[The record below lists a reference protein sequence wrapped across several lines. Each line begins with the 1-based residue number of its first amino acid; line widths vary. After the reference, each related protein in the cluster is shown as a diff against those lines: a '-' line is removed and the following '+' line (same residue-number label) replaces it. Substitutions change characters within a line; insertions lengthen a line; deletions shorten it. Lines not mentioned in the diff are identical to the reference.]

1 MAKLLLLLL
10 LIVLLRITNCAPY
23 YTSSVCTQTPYPE
36 LCNSLILTTN
46 TLHQNLN
53 DLSLKASLDEAQIA
67 HNLIS
72 NMDTSSLN
80 ELAKIARVDCL
91 DLYDDTI
98 HQLNRSLA
106 SKSAIDAQT
115 WLSAAIANEQTC
127 QNGFLDFNFSSFPFM
142 LTTDFPKLLSNSL
155 AINKAAL
162 NYNTT
167 PNKNRR
173 LLMLGPHDFPEWVS
187 ATSRKLLQSSSSPKA
202 DIVVARDGS
211 GDYRTISEAL
221 AAAAKSRSGSKRFVI
236 YVKKGI
242 YKENVEV
249 KRSMKNIMLIGDG
262 IDATLVTGSKNV
274 QDGSTTFRSAT
285 FAATG
290 DGFIARGITFEN
302 TAGAAKHQAVALRC
316 GSDFSVFYECS
327 FKGYQ
332 DTLYVYS
339 QRQFYRDCDIYGTV
353 DFIFGDAVSVIQNC
367 NIYIRPAPNQR
378 TTTITAQGKKD
389 PNENTGIIIHNS
401 HVSGSTPAA
410 ASSRNYLGRPWHK
423 YSTTVFIKCTIDGLI
438 DPAGWLPWNGD
449 FAFTTLYYGEYMN
462 TGSGAATG
470 RRVTW
475 PGFHVITSASVAG
488 KFSVRNFLAGES
500 WIPSTG
506 QTDFDGMLFCPRN
519 NLYQFPLG
527 GWLLHHYFNAGNM
540 NESSFWIEKVGEKGV
555 EKSSSR
561 ALRRSSGFPGFGS
574 CYGSGFGGDGIP
586 KLNEFTLTNRSR
598 EHSRFAAYSL
608 KIWRKILISAV
619 KLMTKENRLDIV
631 PLKEFPLKE
640 NCDWTHHLIS

>member
-80 ELAKIARVDCL
+80 ELAKTARVDCL

-285 FAATG
+285 FG
-290 DGFIARGITFEN
+290 
-302 TAGAAKHQAVALRC
+302 
-316 GSDFSVFYECS
+316 
-327 FKGYQ
+327 
-332 DTLYVYS
+332 
-339 QRQFYRDCDIYGTV
+339 
-353 DFIFGDAVSVIQNC
+353 
-367 NIYIRPAPNQR
+367 
-378 TTTITAQGKKD
+378 
-389 PNENTGIIIHNS
+389 
-401 HVSGSTPAA
+401 
-410 ASSRNYLGRPWHK
+410 NYL
-423 YSTTVFIKCTIDGLI
+423 I
-438 DPAGWLPWNGD
+438 A
-449 FAFTTLYYGEYMN
+449 
-462 TGSGAATG
+462 
-470 RRVTW
+470 
-475 PGFHVITSASVAG
+475 
-488 KFSVRNFLAGES
+488 
-500 WIPSTG
+500 
-506 QTDFDGMLFCPRN
+506 
-519 NLYQFPLG
+519 
-527 GWLLHHYFNAGNM
+527 
-540 NESSFWIEKVGEKGV
+540 
-555 EKSSSR
+555 
-561 ALRRSSGFPGFGS
+561 
-574 CYGSGFGGDGIP
+574 
-586 KLNEFTLTNRSR
+586 
-598 EHSRFAAYSL
+598 
-608 KIWRKILISAV
+608 
-619 KLMTKENRLDIV
+619 
-631 PLKEFPLKE
+631 
-640 NCDWTHHLIS
+640 